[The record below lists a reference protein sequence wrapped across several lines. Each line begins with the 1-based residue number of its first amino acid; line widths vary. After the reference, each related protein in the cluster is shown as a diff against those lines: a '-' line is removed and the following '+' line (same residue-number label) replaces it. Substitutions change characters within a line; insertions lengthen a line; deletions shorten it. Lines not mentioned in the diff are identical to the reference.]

1 MISQSAFAAGAV
13 AAEVGAGAAE
23 VGAGAAAVG
32 AGAATVADGQGVAV
46 AEVAGTGVVVED
58 PADALPAPAG
68 VARAAAGA
76 EADVADPAAAG
87 SRQGFAG
94 AAAPAEA
101 SSMVLTCGVM
111 TAAIP
116 MPSPTA
122 SSPIISAG
130 RARGGRSS

>member
-1 MISQSAFAAGAV
+1 MISQSAFAAGAG

-68 VARAAAGA
+68 VAPAGA